1 MEELESRVRLSRLY
15 GYDTGPLAESL
26 AAFPSAATAL
36 AEVQRRQLVPLAA
49 EPLERLVEA
58 DLAWLRA
65 GPGRGILALCDDAY
79 PQLLRSIA
87 DPPPLLYYLGDPE
100 VLCQVQMAVVGSRNP
115 TPGGRETATAFS
127 RYLARNGLVITSGLA
142 RGIDTAAHRGALAAS
157 GYTVAVLGTGVDRV
171 YPAENRELARRIAD
185 TGVVVSE
192 FPLGTSPRAGHFPR
206 RNRIISGLA
215 VGTLVVEAAARS
227 GSLITARLAAEQ
239 GREVFAIPGSI
250 QNPMARGCHELIR
263 QGAKLV
269 ETAAHILEELPPL
282 LDVALPARGFAPAS
296 PPSAPES
303 LAEDYVALLE
313 AMGYDPVSVD
323 QLVQRTGLTANVL
336 SSMLLLLELEGHI
349 GPVAGGLYMR
359 ISNEGTP

>member
-1 MEELESRVRLSRLY
+1 MEELESRVRLSRAF
-15 GYDTGPLAESL
+15 GYDTGPLGELL
-26 AAFPSAATAL
+26 AASPSAAAAL
-36 AEVQRRQLVPLAA
+36 AEVQRRQLVPVVADAL
-49 EPLERLVEA
+49 EPQVEA
-58 DLAWLRA
+58 DLAWLRD
-65 GPGRGILALCDDAY
+65 GPGRGILALCDPAY
-79 PQLLRSIA
+79 PRLLRTLA

-142 RGIDTAAHRGALAAS
+142 RGIDTAAHRGAIAAA

-171 YPAENRELARRIAD
+171 YPAENRGLARRVAQ

-192 FPLGTSPRAGHFPR
+192 FPLGTPARAAHFPR

-215 VGTLVVEAAARS
+215 VGTLVVEAASRS

-250 QNPMARGCHELIR
+250 HNPMARGCHELIR

-282 LDVALPARGFAPAS
+282 MDAAAPSGRAGAV
-296 PPSAPES
+296 PSGAVPEG
-303 LAEDYVALLE
+303 LAEDYIALLE

-323 QLVQRTGLTANVL
+323 QLVERTGLTANVL

-349 GPVAGGLYMR
+349 GPLAGGLYAR
-359 ISNEGTP
+359 TSKEGTP

>member
-1 MEELESRVRLSRLY
+1 MEELESRVRLSRQF
-15 GYDTGPLAESL
+15 GYDTAPLGELL
-26 AAFPSAATAL
+26 AASPSAVAAL
-36 AEVQRRQLVPLAA
+36 AEVRRRQLVPLAA
-49 EPLERLVEA
+49 ESLEPLVEA
-58 DLAWLRA
+58 DLTWLRD
-65 GPGRGILALCDDAY
+65 GPDRGILALCDAAY
-79 PQLLRSIA
+79 PRLLRSIA

-127 RYLARNGLVITSGLA
+127 RYLAGNGLVITSGLA
-142 RGIDTAAHRGALAAS
+142 RGIDTAAHRGAIAAS

-171 YPAENRELARRIAD
+171 YPGENRALARQIAQ

-192 FPLGTSPRAGHFPR
+192 FPLGTSARALHFPR

-215 VGTLVVEAAARS
+215 VGTLVVEAASRS

-282 LDVALPARGFAPAS
+282 LEVAMTPGRAHAGPPAPALKGL
-296 PPSAPES
+296 E
-303 LAEDYVALLE
+303 EDYIALLE

-323 QLVQRTGLTANVL
+323 QLVERTGLTANVL

-349 GPVAGGLYMR
+349 GPVAGGLYAR
-359 ISNEGTP
+359 ISKEAIP